1 MNLDVVEATAEALPL
16 ELLNSTNKELT
27 AQLTRFEQQLEER
40 QSSVED
46 QRRRLQFMKEHLS
59 NVRAEIVNTQSLSET
74 KKRQL
79 ESEEGMCRVMERECA
94 RLQQRQTQLGLVAEE
109 VRDRLTS
116 VQDRIFHGNLRIE
129 ELKTTMDYNQEELEQ
144 WDEARRQKE
153 EDELAIAHYS
163 KIDEAKMKQLTQSI
177 EKLEAG
183 VRKQRKQLE
192 EEMVTTQH
200 VQVELD
206 RVANEYR
213 KLHDDRGGMLD
224 EWEQVIRTIAERDEA
239 IRIAAEQYADGV
251 AWIKKRQEVKKSLS
265 DALDEA
271 KEETEV
277 INYTIKERE
286 KTSQKLQEAVPV
298 LTQEVQNLQD
308 EVDALRE
315 EASRATRD
323 KRAAILQLEETFAEI
338 DRRNKELMM
347 TERRRATA
355 AEHLKEEEQAA
366 SDLEKQAVFV
376 AELLKD
382 AERTSHNVVKDIE
395 QLKAEIFK
403 ANEALAE
410 VRTMQKTRLSEISGA
425 QAQGKNYTAK
435 IKQLDGEAFSQ
446 QGVLYNIE
454 FSVQQMEKRVSRA
467 KGERTEE
474 ERKELHSKIDLLQK
488 TLDELEKQHRILR
501 NQVKR
506 VREEM
511 RQSSIAIEK
520 LEATK
525 KRALEEVLEMD
536 LHCTHSDQEAK
547 QLEKQREDLLIKV
560 DTLELQLGRLRNALR
575 AKDAEL
581 ITLEEKKRQLEADVA
596 EREAEIEV
604 HHRLLRTEAKLAEEE
619 RKRLVMELLE
629 RQKNLMAVKNR
640 QEVLVGRMDPAQAR
654 LSQVQLVIAA
664 AKERESLQHR
674 GDSLDA
680 RIRRMEKEM
689 LKLEKTIAV
698 IKASNSQFK
707 HWFDKVSD
715 KDEEMQTQ
723 KALKAKFKELKSTIS
738 RRTLEANDFE
748 AASRSKEEELRALRF
763 QKQRVEH
770 AQQQIL
776 QEYEAVTQDIM
787 TLREATI
794 RYDQAIGKAKDNV
807 DAAVA
812 RDVELVCGRERL
824 DNAIVQFLSLSREA
838 GEEVFDEVKK
848 KLAVHGLSTN
858 GE

>member
-1 MNLDVVEATAEALPL
+1 MNLDVVDATAEALPL
-16 ELLNSTNKELT
+16 ELLNNTNKELT

-40 QSSVED
+40 QSNVDD

-74 KKRQL
+74 KKRELQ
-79 ESEEGMCRVMERECA
+79 SEESMCRVMERECA
-94 RLQQRQTQLGLVAEE
+94 RLHERQTKLEQVSEDVG
-109 VRDRLTS
+109 DRLTS
-116 VQDRIFHGNLRIE
+116 VQDRIFQGNLKME

-177 EKLEAG
+177 EKLETG

-192 EEMVTTQH
+192 EEMVSTQH

-224 EWEQVIRTIAERDEA
+224 EWEQVVRTIAERDEA
-239 IRIAAEQYADGV
+239 IRVAAEQYADGV
-251 AWIKKRQEVKKSLS
+251 AWIEKRRQLKKSLS
-265 DALDEA
+265 NSLDEA
-271 KEETEV
+271 NEETEV
-277 INYTIKERE
+277 INLTIKERE
-286 KTSQKLQEAVPV
+286 KTSQKLQETVPA
-298 LTQEVQNLQD
+298 LTQEVQSMQD

-315 EASRATRD
+315 EASRAMRD
-323 KRAAILQLEETFAEI
+323 KRAAILQLEETVTEI
-338 DRRNKELMM
+338 NRRNKELTM
-347 TERRRATA
+347 TEKRRAAA
-355 AEHLKEEEQAA
+355 AEQLREEERAA
-366 SDLEKQAVFV
+366 NDLEKQALFV
-376 AELLKD
+376 AQLLKD
-382 AERTSHNVVKDIE
+382 AQRTSDNVVKDVD
-395 QLKAEIFK
+395 QLKVAIFQ
-403 ANEALAE
+403 ANEALAK
-410 VRTMQKTRLSEISGA
+410 VRTAQKTRLSEISGA
-425 QAQGKNYTAK
+425 QAQGKNYNAK
-435 IKQLDGEAFSQ
+435 IKQLDGESFSQ

-488 TLDELEKQHRILR
+488 TLDELEKQNRTLHS
-501 NQVKR
+501 QVKR

-511 RQSSIAIEK
+511 RQSAMAIER

-536 LHCTHSDQEAK
+536 LHCTHSDREAK

-560 DTLELQLGRLRNALR
+560 DTLELQLVRLRNALR

-581 ITLEEKKRQLEADVA
+581 LTLEEKKRQLEADVA

-604 HHRLLRTEAKLAEEE
+604 HHRLLRAEAKLAEEE
-619 RKRLVMELLE
+619 RKRLVTELLE
-629 RQKNLMAVKNR
+629 RQKSLKAVKNR
-640 QEVLVGRMDPAQAR
+640 EEVLVGRMDPAQAR

-664 AKERESLQHR
+664 AKERENLQHR

-707 HWFDKVSD
+707 HKFDKVSD
-715 KDEEMQTQ
+715 KDEEVQTQ
-723 KALKAKFKELKSTIS
+723 KALKHKFKELKSMIS
-738 RRTLEANDFE
+738 RRTLEANDFD
-748 AASRSKEEELRALRF
+748 AASRNKQEELQALRF
-763 QKQRVEH
+763 QKQRAEH
-770 AQQQIL
+770 TQQQML
-776 QEYEAVTQDIM
+776 QAYEAVTQDIM
-787 TLREATI
+787 AVRETAV
-794 RYDQAIGKAKDNV
+794 RYDHAIGKVKGNV

-812 RDVELVCGRERL
+812 RDIELVCARERL
-824 DNAIVQFLSLSREA
+824 DNVMVQLLSLAREA
-838 GEEVFDEVKK
+838 GEEVFDVVQQM
-848 KLAVHGLSTN
+848 LAAHQLTVAG
-858 GE
+858 G